1 MRLPGRFW
9 AFLLLRCPNC
19 RRGRLFNSWIRWI
32 EMNRQCPCCGLG
44 FYPEAGYFVGSIYI
58 NYGAT
63 VAVVI
68 VSLLVIRDVPEE
80 FQLVFFSS
88 LAALTSLAFFRHSR
102 SLWITLDFWINP
114 WKPPEDPGGACSTDR
129 DRASIESD
137 LSESAIV
144 GIPLKEGSCETVKS

>member
-9 AFLLLRCPNC
+9 AFLFLRCPNC
-19 RRGRLFNSWIRWI
+19 RRGRLFKSWVRWI
-32 EMNRQCPCCGLG
+32 DMNRECPCCGLG

-114 WKPPEDPGGACSTDR
+114 WKPQVGADGG
-129 DRASIESD
+129 RAVEHD
-137 LSESAIV
+137 Q
-144 GIPLKEGSCETVKS
+144 GMD